1 MFLWRVPL
9 KEEEMEV
16 KDIDMSTLS
25 PMMVQYLEIKK
36 NYDGAILMYRV
47 GDFYEMFFDDAK
59 LVSDILELVL
69 TRKECGQKEPAPMC
83 GIPYHAAETY
93 ISRLVKKGFKV
104 AVCDQTE
111 DPKKAKGL
119 VKREVTKIITPGTAT
134 EGSILQDDKNNWL
147 CVAYYSEKALGLCF
161 SDVSDGIVK
170 LAYLTDDLSEE
181 ALNFLVSFSPSE
193 IIANEKTAKLKGFRN
208 YIENIFE
215 QSPEIRSEEYF
226 SSEKSR
232 ELIKN
237 KFGKKAFE
245 QFDLDGKPEAQI
257 ALGGTLSYL
266 FETQKS
272 ALLNITSV
280 ELCREKKLM
289 RLNAITRRNLELT
302 ENVRGGASGTLLWAL
317 GRPKTSGG
325 RRLLRRFIE
334 EPLYDAGEITRRQN
348 AVREMFNEKI
358 TRENIIFSL
367 NGVKDISRIMGRIQ
381 NSTANAKDLAQLKFS
396 LEALPEI
403 KSHLSGCGSVL
414 LKKAYDKLDELPD
427 MLRILTD
434 AIADD
439 PPMNMKDGGYIK
451 DGFNAELDELRE
463 ISGSGNATLEK
474 LTAKERE
481 RTGISKLK
489 VGYNKIFGYFI
500 EVPNSFK
507 SLVPEEYIR
516 KQTLVNAERFITP
529 MLKDIENKILGA
541 KERQNELERE
551 IFNAI
556 RDKLGENYYRIKST
570 ADALDL
576 TDVITHLSAVAE
588 ENDYVCPEITTDD
601 VIEIKALRHPVV
613 EKTVF
618 NEPFVPNDVYFDGL
632 KNRVMLI
639 TGPNMGGKST
649 YMRASALIIIMA
661 QIGSFVPAKYARL
674 SLCDGVFTRV
684 GASDD
689 LNAGQSTFM
698 VEMKEVSEIL
708 QQATARSFIIY
719 DEIGRGTSTFDGM
732 AIARAVLEY
741 TADRKRLGAKTM
753 FATHY
758 HELTELSDE
767 IFGIS
772 NFNVNVKKRNGE
784 IIFLR
789 KISRGAAPGSYGVDV
804 ARLAGV
810 PKEITDRA
818 NRILKDLEEN
828 GTAVIAK
835 SESTGIEELPQISFE
850 NNINDEIGNELK
862 ALDINTLTPL
872 EALQILGKLKEKAE
886 KG

>member
-1 MFLWRVPL
+1 
-9 KEEEMEV
+9 MEV

-25 PMMVQYLEIKK
+25 PMMVQYLEVKSK
-36 NYDGAILMYRV
+36 YEGTILMYRV
-47 GDFYEMFFDDAK
+47 GDFYEMFFDDAR
-59 LVSDILELVL
+59 LVSDELELVL

-134 EGSILQDDKNNWL
+134 EGSILQDNKNNWL
-147 CVAYYSEKALGLCF
+147 CVAYYSEAALGLCF

-170 LAYLTDDLSEE
+170 LVYLTADLSEE
-181 ALNFLVSFSPSE
+181 LLNFLVSFSPSE
-193 IIANEKTAKLKGFRN
+193 IIVNEKTSVLKGLRN
-208 YIENIFE
+208 YSKNIFE
-215 QSPEIRSEEYF
+215 RSPEIRSEEYF
-226 SSEKSR
+226 SLLKSR
-232 ELIKN
+232 ELIK
-237 KFGKKAFE
+237 KQFGEDAFKR
-245 QFDLDGKPEAQI
+245 FDIAEKDEVQI
-257 ALGGTLSYL
+257 ALGATLIYL

-272 ALLNITSV
+272 SLLNIIDA
-280 ELCREKKLM
+280 ELCYEKKLM
-289 RLNAITRRNLELT
+289 HLNAITRRNLELT
-302 ENVRGGASGTLLWAL
+302 ENVRGGAAGTLLWAL
-317 GRPKTSGG
+317 GRPKTPGG

-358 TRENIIFSL
+358 KRENIIFSL

-381 NSTANAKDLAQLKFS
+381 NSTANAKDLVQLRFS
-396 LEALPEI
+396 LEALPDV
-403 KSHLSGCGSVL
+403 KSHLKDCKSLL
-414 LKKAYDKLDELPD
+414 LKNAYSSLDELPD
-427 MLRILTD
+427 MLCILTE
-434 AIADD
+434 AIADE

-474 LTAKERE
+474 LTVKERE

-507 SLVPEEYIR
+507 ELVPEEYIR

-551 IFNAI
+551 IFNAV
-556 RDKLGENYYRIKST
+556 RDKLGENYFRIKST

-576 TDVITHLSAVAE
+576 IDVITHLAAIAE
-588 ENDYVCPEITTDD
+588 ENDYVCPEITDED
-601 VIEIKALRHPVV
+601 IIEIKDLRHPVV
-613 EKTVF
+613 EKTLY
-618 NEPFVPNDVYFDGL
+618 NEPFVSNDVYFDGL
-632 KNRVMLI
+632 KNRIMLI
-639 TGPNMGGKST
+639 TGPNMAGKST
-649 YMRASALIIIMA
+649 YMRASALIIVMA

-708 QQATARSFIIY
+708 QQATENSFIIY

-741 TADRKRLGAKTM
+741 TADRRRLGAKTM

-772 NFNVNVKKRNGE
+772 NFNVKVKKRNGD

-789 KISRGAAPGSYGVDV
+789 KISKGAAPGSYGVDV

-818 NRILKDLEEN
+818 EKILKKLEEN
-828 GTAVIAK
+828 GA
-835 SESTGIEELPQISFE
+835 ELTVRNEIDCVDDAPQISFE
-850 NNINDEIGNELK
+850 SNINNEISRELK
-862 ALDINTLTPL
+862 DLDINTLTPL
-872 EALQILGKLKEKAE
+872 EALQLLGKLKERAE
-886 KG
+886 QGG

>member
-1 MFLWRVPL
+1 MAGAI
-9 KEEEMEV
+9 KGIKMEV

-25 PMMVQYLEIKK
+25 PMMVQYLDVKK
-36 NYDGAILMYRV
+36 NYEGAILMYRV

-59 LVSDILELVL
+59 LVSDELELVL

-93 ISRLVKKGFKV
+93 ISKLVKKGFKV

-147 CVAYYSEKALGLCF
+147 CVVYYSEKALGICF

-170 LAYLTDDLSEE
+170 LSYLTEELSEE
-181 ALNFLVSFSPSE
+181 TLNLLVSFSPSE
-193 IIANEKTAKLKGFRN
+193 IIVNEKTSKLKGFKN
-208 YIENIFE
+208 YIKNIFE
-215 QSPEIRSEEYF
+215 RSPEIRSEEYF
-226 SSEKSR
+226 SLKKTQ
-232 ELIKN
+232 ELIK
-237 KFGKKAFE
+237 KQFGENALKSL
-245 QFDLDGKPEAQI
+245 DIDGKDEAQS
-257 ALGGTLSYL
+257 ALGVSLSYL

-272 ALLNITSV
+272 SLLNITSV
-280 ELCREKKLM
+280 ELCSAKKLM
-289 RLNAITRRNLELT
+289 HLNAVTRRNLELT
-302 ENVRGGASGTLLWAL
+302 ENIRGGASGTLLWAL
-317 GRPKTSGG
+317 GRPKTPGG

-348 AVREMFNEKI
+348 AVREMFSEKI

-367 NGVKDISRIMGRIQ
+367 NSVKDISRIMGRIQ
-381 NSTANAKDLAQLKFS
+381 NATANAKDLIQLRFS

-403 KSHLSGCGSVL
+403 KSYLKDCKSTL
-414 LKKAYDKLDELPD
+414 LKNAYNSIDELPD
-427 MLRILTD
+427 MLCVLID

-451 DGFNAELDELRE
+451 DGFNSELDELRE

-474 LTAKERE
+474 LTVKERE

-507 SLVPEEYIR
+507 ELVPEEYIR

-556 RDKLGENYYRIKST
+556 REKLGENYYRIKST
-570 ADALDL
+570 SDALDL
-576 TDVITHLSAVAE
+576 TDVVTHLASLAE
-588 ENDYVCPEITTDD
+588 ESDYVCPEITTED
-601 VIEIKALRHPVV
+601 VIEFKSFRHPVV
-613 EKTVF
+613 EKTIC

-639 TGPNMGGKST
+639 TGPNMAGKST
-649 YMRASALIIIMA
+649 YMRAAALIVVMA

-708 QQATARSFIIY
+708 QQATEKSFIIY

-741 TADRKRLGAKTM
+741 TVDRKKLGAKTM

-758 HELTELSDE
+758 HELTELSNE

-772 NFNVNVKKRNGE
+772 NFNVNVKKRNGD

-789 KISRGAAPGSYGVDV
+789 KISKGAAPGSYGVDV

-818 NRILKDLEEN
+818 NKILKELEEN
-828 GTAVIAK
+828 GTAAIIRNENENENV
-835 SESTGIEELPQISFE
+835 ESVSQISFE
-850 NNINDEIGNELK
+850 SNINDEIGSELK
-862 ALDINTLTPL
+862 ELDINTLTPL
-872 EALQILGKLKEKAE
+872 EALQLLGKFKEKAE